1 MLKKTWFNI
10 ILLLSLVISLS
21 INFYFLNVLKEQNQ
35 VVEVVDGDTFQL
47 KSGKRVR
54 LIGVDAP
61 EYDRCGGKEARQFL
75 ESIVKNKTV
84 TIKEEVQETF
94 GRSLALVYIGKTLVN
109 EEVLKAGWGRPDY
122 RKNSQRDK
130 LTAAYHFARDKK
142 LGIFSSLCR
151 QENSSTNKSNNQ
163 QNECNIKGN
172 IDKNTYQKF
181 YHLPGCKHYN
191 EVVIEKD
198 IGERY
203 FCSEEE
209 AQKAGFKKASGC
221 P

>member
-1 MLKKTWFNI
+1 M
-10 ILLLSLVISLS
+10 LLSLIISVS
-21 INFYFLNVLKEQNQ
+21 INFYFLNVLNEQNQ

-130 LTAAYHFARDKK
+130 LTNAYHFARDKK

-151 QENSSTNKSNNQ
+151 QENSSTPKSDNQ

-172 IDKNTYQKF
+172 IDKNTYKKF

-209 AQKAGFKKASGC
+209 AQKAGFKKASSC

>member
-1 MLKKTWFNI
+1 MQKLFNF
-10 ILLLSLVISLS
+10 ILILITFISLS
-21 INFYFLNVLKEQNQ
+21 LNFYFYKTLTEQNR
-35 VVEVVDGDTFQL
+35 VVDVVDGDTFQL

-54 LIGVDAP
+54 LLGVDAP
-61 EYDRCGGKEARQFL
+61 EYNRCGGAEAKKFL
-75 ESIVKNKTV
+75 ESKVMGKIV
-84 TIKEEVQETF
+84 TIKEEQQETF
-94 GRSLALVYIGKTLVN
+94 GRSLALVYLNKNLIN
-109 EEVLKAGWGRPDY
+109 EMVLKSGWGRPDY

-130 LTAAYHFARDKK
+130 LTSAYHYAKNNQ

-151 QENSSTNKSNNQ
+151 DDNPLTN
-163 QNECNIKGN
+163 CIIKGN

-181 YHLPGCKHYN
+181 YHLPNCKHYN
-191 EVVIEKD
+191 EIVIEKD

>member
-1 MLKKTWFNI
+1 MKKVLNF
-10 ILLLSLVISLS
+10 LLIFITFISISL
-21 INFYFLNVLKEQNQ
+21 NFYFYKTLTEQNR
-35 VVEVVDGDTFQL
+35 VVDVIDGDTFQL
-47 KSGKRVR
+47 QSGKRVR
-54 LIGVDAP
+54 LLGVDAP
-61 EYDRCGGKEARQFL
+61 EYDRCGGVQAKREL
-75 ESIVKNKTV
+75 ESLIKGKIVYL
-84 TIKEEVQETF
+84 KEEQPETF
-94 GRSLALVYIGKTLVN
+94 GRSLALVYQGKIFVN
-109 EEVLKAGWGRPDY
+109 EVILKKGWGRPDY
-122 RKNSQRDK
+122 RKNSQRER
-130 LTAAYHFARDKK
+130 LTSAYHYAKDNK

-151 QENSSTNKSNNQ
+151 DSNSLTREPVNTKT
-163 QNECNIKGN
+163 ECNIKGN

-203 FCSEEE
+203 FCTEEE

>member
-1 MLKKTWFNI
+1 MFKKPWFN
-10 ILLLSLVISLS
+10 LLLLFSLITSIS
-21 INFYFLNVLKEQNQ
+21 INFYFFNLFKEQNR

-61 EYDRCGGKEARQFL
+61 EYNRCGGVEAKKYL
-75 ESIVKNKTV
+75 ESLIKGKIV
-84 TIKEEVQETF
+84 ILKEEVEETF

-109 EEVLKAGWGRPDY
+109 EQVLKAGWGRPDY

-130 LTAAYHFARDKK
+130 LTSAYHFAKDKK

-151 QENSSTNKSNNQ
+151 QENSSTRQPANSQTN
-163 QNECNIKGN
+163 CVIKGN